1 MASTTTETKTK
12 TNYVV
17 LGLLIGILVAAM
29 DNTIVATAMPTIVSE
44 LNGFDQYAWVT
55 SAYMI
60 ATVAGMPIFG
70 KLSDMYGRKR
80 FFLFGMLLF
89 IAGSILCGVAD
100 SITEL
105 SIYRAVQGL
114 GGGALMPIAFTIIFD
129 IFPPEKRGKV
139 SGLFGAVFGISS
151 IFGPLLGAVL
161 TDAINWRWV
170 FYINIPL
177 GLIALALVSLFYKE
191 SPIHRTQKIDYAGAA
206 TLVAGL
212 VTFLLGLELG
222 GKEYAWSSPQI
233 LGLFGAS
240 LALFILFG
248 LIERRAADPVITFSL
263 FSRRLF
269 AATQGVAFFYGFVFI
284 SASVFIPIFVQGV
297 FGGSATNSGL
307 ILMPMLIASVVSA
320 QLGGRLPNKY
330 GFRNVMML
338 SAVFFVLG
346 VYLLSTMSLET
357 TRTAVTIYMIILGF
371 GVGFSFSLLNLASIN
386 GIEMKRRGAATS
398 MGSTFRTIGMTL
410 GVTILGIVQSRT
422 FTSSVSEQLP
432 GGSAPD
438 GGQFPTAAAF
448 AKMPPEVATAIK
460 TALSDSI
467 SSVYMW
473 ALIPAIMGVIF
484 VFFMGNERPILKEE
498 QGDRPQTKQA

>member
-1 MASTTTETKTK
+1 MSSTITK
-12 TNYVV
+12 TNTTPVV
-17 LGLLIGILVAAM
+17 IGLLIGILVAAM

-55 SAYMI
+55 SAYKI

-80 FFLFGMLLF
+80 FFLFGMLIF
-89 IAGSILCGVAD
+89 MIGSILCGMAD
-100 SITEL
+100 SIIEL
-105 SIYRAVQGL
+105 SAYRALQGL

-151 IFGPLLGAVL
+151 IFGPLLGALL
-161 TDAINWRWV
+161 TDSLDWRWV

-177 GLIALALVSLFYKE
+177 GLIALGLVTVFYQE
-191 SPIHRTQKIDYAGAA
+191 SPVHRTQKIDYVGAF

-212 VTFLLGLELG
+212 ILFLLALEMG

-233 LGLFGAS
+233 LGLFGA
-240 LALFILFG
+240 ALVAFVAFAFA
-248 LIERRAADPVITFSL
+248 ERRAADPVITFSL
-263 FSRRLF
+263 FRRRLF

-307 ILMPMLIASVVSA
+307 ILMPMLIASVISA
-320 QLGGRLPNKY
+320 QLGGQLPNKF
-330 GFRNVMML
+330 GFRNVMIV
-338 SAVFFVLG
+338 SAVFFLLG
-346 VYLLSTMSLET
+346 VYLLSTMTLET
-357 TRTAVTIYMIILGF
+357 SRTAVTIYMIILGF
-371 GVGFSFSLLNLASIN
+371 GVGFSFSLLNLVSIN
-386 GIEMKRRGAATS
+386 GIEMQRRGAATS

-410 GVTILGIVQSRT
+410 GVTVLGIIQSRT
-422 FTSSVSEQLP
+422 FTSAVADRLP
-432 GGSAPD
+432 QGGAPS

-460 TALSDSI
+460 TSLAESI
-467 SSVYMW
+467 STVYFW
-473 ALIPAIMGVIF
+473 ALIPAVLGVIF
-484 VFFMGNERPILKEE
+484 IFLMGNERPILSE
-498 QGDRPQTKQA
+498 QATPAKKKQAQ

>member
-1 MASTTTETKTK
+1 MATTSTKTR
-12 TNYVV
+12 YVV

-89 IAGSILCGVAD
+89 ITGSILCGMAD
-100 SITEL
+100 SIVEL
-105 SIYRAVQGL
+105 SVYRAIQGL

-177 GLIALALVSLFYKE
+177 GLLALALVSLFYKE
-191 SPIHRTQKIDYAGAA
+191 SPVHRTQKIDYAGAV

-212 VTFLLGLELG
+212 VLFLLALEMG
-222 GKEYAWSSPQI
+222 GKDYAWNSPQI
-233 LGLFGAS
+233 LGLFGG
-240 LALFILFG
+240 ALVAFIVFG
-248 LIERRAADPVITFSL
+248 FIERRAADPVITFSL
-263 FSRRLF
+263 FRRQLF

-330 GFRNVMML
+330 GFRNVML
-338 SAVFFVLG
+338 VSAVFFLLG

-357 TRTAVTIYMIILGF
+357 SRTAITIYMIILGF

-386 GIEMKRRGAATS
+386 GIEMQRRGAATS

-410 GVTILGIVQSRT
+410 GVTVLGIVQSRT
-422 FTSSVSEQLP
+422 FSSTISEQLP
-432 GGSAPD
+432 GGNAPD
-438 GGQFPTAAAF
+438 GGQFPTASAL
-448 AKMPPEVATAIK
+448 AKMPPEVANAIK
-460 TALSDSI
+460 SSLAESI
-467 SSVYMW
+467 SSVYLW
-473 ALIPAIMGVIF
+473 ALIPAVLGVVF
-484 VFFMGNERPILKEE
+484 VCLMGNERPTLKEG
-498 QGDRPQTKQA
+498 QGERPKTKQA